1 MDAAF
6 QLSVSPLYTIVVQ
19 STLESL
25 PGRRKTAQGGSS
37 VVREEQPEEETVEA
51 RRFFR
56 PGCGDS
62 GMAKTFVATF
72 KT

>member
-1 MDAAF
+1 M
-6 QLSVSPLYTIVVQ
+6 
-19 STLESL
+19 
-25 PGRRKTAQGGSS
+25 
-37 VVREEQPEEETVEA
+37 VREEQPEEETVEA

-72 KT
+72 KTYTTGTGRMSNERKASLTFLTVIYA